1 MANIAAKDVM
11 ELRKKT
17 GIGMMECKKALV
29 EAEGDFD
36 QAMKILRE
44 KGLAVAAKKSDR
56 IAAEGVVDILK
67 SDDGLTTAIVEV
79 NSETDFVANNATF
92 REFVKG
98 ILRTILAGRPA
109 NVEALLALPFDGTD
123 STVDAEVKNKIF
135 AIGENI
141 TIRRFEIIE
150 GVTGTY
156 IHGNGSA
163 GVVTKFE
170 TTGGIESKPEFAELA
185 KNICMQITAMAPTYV
200 CKTQVPQSVVD
211 NEKEILLTQIKNDP
225 KSANKPEAIIAKMVE
240 GRVSKFYDTACLLE
254 QQYVKDDDLKV
265 GKYVE
270 NTSKALGG
278 EIKVVSFV
286 SYERGEGLEKRE
298 DDFAAEIDKLVN
310 GK

>member
-1 MANIAAKDVM
+1 MAITAKDVM
-11 ELRKKT
+11 ELRKQT
-17 GIGMMECKKALV
+17 DCGMMECKKALT
-29 EAEGDFD
+29 EADGNFEK
-36 QAMKILRE
+36 AIEILRE
-44 KGLAVAAKKSDR
+44 RGLATAAKKASR
-56 IAAEGVVDILK
+56 VAAEGMVYADYCPECKVGVVI
-67 SDDGLTTAIVEV
+67 EV

-156 IHGNGSA
+156 IHGNCSS

-270 NTSKALGG
+270 NTAKALGG